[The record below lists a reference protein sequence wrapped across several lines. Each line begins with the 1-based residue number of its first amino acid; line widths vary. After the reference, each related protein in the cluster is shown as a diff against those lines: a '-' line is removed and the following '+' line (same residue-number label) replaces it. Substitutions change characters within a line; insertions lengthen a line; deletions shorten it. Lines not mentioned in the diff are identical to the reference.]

1 MHVIQRCAAAAA
13 IVSSFAV
20 FAQSTATIA
29 GAVADP
35 SGAPVPAA
43 TVVVENSVTKFRA
56 QAETGQDGTFAVR
69 NIPFHTYNVSVT
81 RAGFQT
87 HVETVSLRSAV
98 PAGLN
103 VRLALAASSES
114 VTVTASSEL
123 LVDPEET
130 GTHIQMN
137 QADIEKL
144 ALQTGNKG
152 IESVI
157 VSFPGFVQNANGAI
171 HPRGAHNQMT
181 FVIDGM
187 PISDQLTG
195 AFANAVDPNIVQT
208 VELFTGNVPVEYGAK
223 VSGVANITTKSGLGT
238 GRKFSGNVLVNA
250 ARFDLLS
257 QVAQVAGEQGRF
269 GYSAIVNTSKSHRY
283 LDSVS
288 LDNLHNG
295 GNNQRGFLRLDWQA
309 GARDIVR
316 FNAMA
321 GRSSYQLANLRSQHA
336 NGMDQRQLLRDASG
350 SFSWVRTLDART
362 TLEST
367 TSYRS
372 TIAQLFPSAGD
383 TPVTASQAR
392 HLSTFNTGA
401 RLNAVRGAHN
411 LRMGFD
417 VQRFPVSEHFTFGIT
432 APGFNQP
439 GSDGYNPNLARHDL
453 TRGGQLFDFRGKASG
468 GLYSGFLQDSLTL
481 GRWQLSLGVRYDA
494 YRFLVD
500 GNQLQPRAGFAFHIK
515 EMGTVLRGS
524 YSRTYQTPPNENLLL
539 SSSQQAAAIAPPA
552 IQERL
557 GSAVVLLRPERQNFL
572 EAGLQQA
579 LGRRASL
586 NVSYYHKNARDQQD
600 NNNFLNTGVIFPVTL
615 SRIRV
620 NGVEGRLAFPP
631 VQGFSGSVSVT
642 HSRAISTPPFTGGL
656 YIGNEAIDALSM
668 GPFVIDHDQP
678 ISVHG
683 VLTYAHPKGFYATL
697 SNRYDYGLVANPSD
711 PAVVAADPDY
721 RDLLPYVN
729 LNGLPA
735 RVMPRNI
742 VDLALGFERSKEGR
756 KQWDA
761 GVQFTNLTNR
771 TALYNFQSVFVG
783 TRVVQPFSAGI
794 RLRWGARHRS
804 GSQAARRV
812 SQ

>member
-1 MHVIQRCAAAAA
+1 MSTCLGRCAAAAA
-13 IVSSFAV
+13 VLSSALL
-20 FAQSTATIA
+20 AQNTATIA
-29 GAVADP
+29 GSVADP
-35 SGAPVPAA
+35 SGAAIPAA
-43 TVVVENSVTKFRA
+43 LVVVENSVTKFHT
-56 QAETGQDGTFAVR
+56 QSETDSSGAFAVR
-69 NIPFHTYNVSVT
+69 NIPFHTYTVSVR
-81 RAGFQT
+81 RAGFQP
-87 HVETVSLRSAV
+87 HAETVSLRSAV
-98 PAGLN
+98 PVELN
-103 VRLALAASSES
+103 VRLALAASAES

-137 QADIEKL
+137 QADIERL

-238 GRKFSGNVLVNA
+238 GRRFSGNVLLNA

-257 QVAQVAGEQGRF
+257 QVTQVAGEQGRF
-269 GYSAIVNTSKSHRY
+269 GYSAIVNTSKSNRH

-309 GARDIVR
+309 GPRDILR
-316 FNAMA
+316 LNAMS

-350 SFSWVRTLDART
+350 SLGWVRTIDART

-372 TIAQLFPSAGD
+372 TVAQLSPSAGD

-392 HLSTFNTGA
+392 HLSTFTTGA
-401 RLNAVRGAHN
+401 RLNAIRGPHN
-411 LRMGFD
+411 LRLGFD

-432 APGFNQP
+432 EPGFNQP
-439 GSDGYNPNLARHDL
+439 GSAGYNPNLARHDL
-453 TRGGQLFDFRGKASG
+453 TRGGRLFDFRDRATG
-468 GLYSGFLQDSLTL
+468 GLYSGFLQDALKL

-494 YRFLVD
+494 YRFLVE
-500 GNQLQPRAGFAFHIK
+500 GSQLQPRAGFAFHLK
-515 EMGTVLRGS
+515 ETGTVLRGS

-539 SSSQQAAAIAPPA
+539 SSSRRAAAIAPPA
-552 IQERL
+552 IRERL
-557 GSAVVLLRPERQNFL
+557 GEAVVLLRPERQNFL
-572 EAGLQQA
+572 EAGVEQA
-579 LGRRASL
+579 LGRRASM

-600 NNNFLNTGVIFPVTL
+600 NNNFLDTGIIFPVTL
-615 SRIRV
+615 ARIRV
-620 NGVEGRLAFPP
+620 NGVEGRLAVPA
-631 VQGFSGSVSVT
+631 VKGFSGSLSVT
-642 HSRAISTPPFTGGL
+642 HSRAITTPPFTGGL
-656 YIGNEAIDALSM
+656 YIGNEAIEALSM

-678 ISVHG
+678 VSVHG
-683 VLTYAHPKGFYATL
+683 VLTYTHPKGLYATL

-711 PAVVAADPDY
+711 PAAVASDPDY
-721 RDLLPYVN
+721 RDLLPFVK
-729 LNGLPA
+729 LAGRPA
-735 RVMPRNI
+735 RVKPRNI
-742 VDLALGFERSKEGR
+742 VDLAFGVEHSKDGR
-756 KQWDA
+756 KRWDA
-761 GVQFTNLTNR
+761 GLQFTNLTAR

-783 TRVVQPFSAGI
+783 TRVVAPFSAGL
-794 RLRWGARHRS
+794 RLRWFF
-804 GSQAARRV
+804 
-812 SQ
+812 